1 MELVRWN
8 GLGGKFLAGVW
19 EALIMNSSSTTGLVV
34 LSAKFRY
41 L

>member
-8 GLGGKFLAGVW
+8 GLGGKFLAGAW
-19 EALIMNSSSTTGLVV
+19 EALSMISSSTTELVV
-34 LSAKFRY
+34 LSAKSRY